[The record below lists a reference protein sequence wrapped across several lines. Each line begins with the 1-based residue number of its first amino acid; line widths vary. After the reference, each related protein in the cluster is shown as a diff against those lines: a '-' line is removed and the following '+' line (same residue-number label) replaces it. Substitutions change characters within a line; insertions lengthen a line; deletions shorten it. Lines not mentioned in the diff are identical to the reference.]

1 MIKMDLDETG
11 EKGRLLFEKL
21 VGGSNSGGNG
31 ETTPPLNKVDAGM
44 EFRLF
49 PLISR

>member
-1 MIKMDLDETG
+1 VRG
-11 EKGRLLFEKL
+11 VWSPFEKL